1 MSGDQMC
8 DLTQDQTGN
17 WMEEMERTGRKEKKE
32 EQGFVLVGKPLVQF
46 AKRLAKVTGTK
57 SCKNLP
63 YYLKNGGFDDEDVS
77 GLSSAFV
84 EDRGERA
91 STTAI
96 V

>member
-1 MSGDQMC
+1 ME
-8 DLTQDQTGN
+8 TG
-17 WMEEMERTGRKEKKE
+17 WKKWKEQEEKNKERIRICARRKTTCPICRTTRESNRHEKL
-32 EQGFVLVGKPLVQF
+32 Q
-46 AKRLAKVTGTK
+46 
-57 SCKNLP
+57 NLP